1 MVCASIMNDELLG
14 ENMRTLLFTTGSP
27 FARGVRVILDELGL
41 DYERREEITT
51 PTVEERA
58 SASPTL
64 QVPTLWDGD
73 TTLWESGLIADY
85 LLSKYPERPDAHP
98 PLVAS
103 IARTENEWADKL
115 ILATVQTLGT
125 AATII
130 SQMKWSGIAYTDNE
144 FLTRSAERLPYLMKW
159 LEDNLANEQQG
170 FIEGCVS
177 VQDIFLTCHLGFIA
191 NRPIGLDPELGK
203 YPKVNA
209 MVGRMEERASFQDN
223 PILWWEPGV
232 IGYADDG
239 KTPVFDN

>member
-85 LLSKYPERPDAHP
+85 LLSKYPERLDAHP
-98 PLVAS
+98 PLVAC

-130 SQMKWSGIAYTDNE
+130 S
-144 FLTRSAERLPYLMKW
+144 
-159 LEDNLANEQQG
+159 
-170 FIEGCVS
+170 
-177 VQDIFLTCHLGFIA
+177 
-191 NRPIGLDPELGK
+191 
-203 YPKVNA
+203 
-209 MVGRMEERASFQDN
+209 
-223 PILWWEPGV
+223 
-232 IGYADDG
+232 
-239 KTPVFDN
+239 